1 MKDLVQ
7 TESRIP
13 HVAAADPAA
22 STARSSRIEEP
33 IRAAEVVG
41 ALSLATDLGTGQPL
55 EHALR
60 TAVLAVRLGELAGAS
75 AQELADTYYVALLHA
90 SGCTSNGHEAA
101 QLFGDDIAHRA
112 AFFLIDPTNPAEV
125 LAFYQA
131 HVGAGRPPEVR
142 AAMIEEAIANA
153 GPRARAGFAT
163 MCEVAQRFAGWL
175 DLGSSI
181 QAALEFVFTRWDGR
195 GFPDARGEAIPL
207 PMRLLHVARDVSLF
221 LSAAGPDEAQAV
233 VERRRG
239 AAYEPRLADLA
250 TRNLADMLAEL
261 DETRMWQQAVEIEPF
276 PQIWIAGERVDAA
289 FTAIAALT
297 GLKSPWLRK
306 HSTGVAELAEAAAW
320 RMGLPA
326 ASVTLVRRAA
336 LAHDLGRVGVSNAIW
351 EKPGPLGFGE
361 WERVR
366 LHPHF
371 SERAFAQSPAL
382 APIGIL
388 AGSHHERLD
397 GSGYHR
403 GTGGPALDQ
412 PARILAAAD
421 CYGAMREAR
430 PHRAALDA
438 PAAEAE
444 LMREAEEGRL
454 DREAVDAVLAAAG
467 HRVRERLRELP
478 AGLTERE
485 LEVLL
490 VLVRGESNRQIAD
503 GLGISAKTVG
513 HHVEHVY
520 QKAGVRSRAA
530 ATLWAFEHNLVHTA

>member
-1 MKDLVQ
+1 VVP
-7 TESRIP
+7 S
-13 HVAAADPAA
+13 
-22 STARSSRIEEP
+22 IEPP
-33 IRAAEVVG
+33 IRTAEVVG

-112 AFFLIDPTNPAEV
+112 AFFLIDATNSAEV

-175 DLGSSI
+175 DLGSGI
-181 QAALEFVFTRWDGR
+181 QAALEYVFARWDGR
-195 GFPDARGEAIPL
+195 GFPDTRGDAIPL
-207 PMRLLHVARDVSLF
+207 PMRLLHVARDISLF
-221 LSAAGPDEAQAV
+221 LSAAGADEARTV
-233 VERRRG
+233 VERRTD
-239 AAYEPRLADLA
+239 AAYDPRLAELAVRNFGDL
-250 TRNLADMLAEL
+250 LSDL
-261 DETRMWQQAVEIEPF
+261 DETRMWEQALEIEPF
-276 PQIWIAGERVDAA
+276 PQVRIAGDRVDAA
-289 FTAIAALT
+289 FMAIAALT
-297 GLKSPWLRK
+297 GLKSPWLRE

-371 SERAFAQSPAL
+371 TERAFAQSLAL

-403 GTGGPALDQ
+403 GTRGPALDQ
-412 PARILAAAD
+412 AARILAAAD

-430 PHRAALDA
+430 PHRPALDG
-438 PAAEAE
+438 PAAEAD
-444 LMREAEEGRL
+444 LMRETKEGRL
-454 DREAVDAVLAAAG
+454 DPEAVDAVLNAAG
-467 HRVRERLRELP
+467 HRVQQRPHELP

-490 VLVRGESNRQIAD
+490 VLVRGESNQEIAQD
-503 GLGISAKTVG
+503 LGISAKTVG
-513 HHVEHVY
+513 HHIEHVY

-530 ATLWAFEHNLVHTA
+530 ATLWAFEHDLVHTA

>member
-1 MKDLVQ
+1 MAVED
-7 TESRIP
+7 P
-13 HVAAADPAA
+13 GGVAAALPSAE
-22 STARSSRIEEP
+22 RS

-90 SGCTSNGHEAA
+90 SGCTSNGHEAT
-101 QLFGDDIAHRA
+101 QLYGDDIAHRA
-112 AFFLIDPTNPAEV
+112 AFYLIDPTNPAEV
-125 LAFYQA
+125 LAFYRA
-131 HVGAGRPPEVR
+131 HVGAGRAPEVR
-142 AAMIEEAIANA
+142 AALIEDAIANA
-153 GPRARAGFAT
+153 GPRARAAFAT

-175 DLGSSI
+175 DLDSSI
-181 QAALEFVFTRWDGR
+181 QAALEYVFARWDGR
-195 GFPDARGEAIPL
+195 GFPDARRRRDPVADASPARGEGRLPL
-207 PMRLLHVARDVSLF
+207 PLRCR
-221 LSAAGPDEAQAV
+221 PDEARAV
-233 VERRRG
+233 VERRSG

-250 TRNLADMLAEL
+250 VRNFADLLAEL
-261 DETRMWQQAVEIEPF
+261 DDARMWEQALATEPF

-289 FTAIAALT
+289 FMAIAALT
-297 GLKSPWLRK
+297 GLKSPWLRE

-351 EKPGPLGFGE
+351 EKPGPLGFGD

-403 GTGGPALDQ
+403 GTRGPALDQ
-412 PARILAAAD
+412 TARILAAAD
-421 CYGAMREAR
+421 CYVAMREAR
-430 PHRAALDA
+430 PYRAALDA

-454 DREAVDAVLAAAG
+454 DPEAVDAVLAAAG
-467 HRVRERLRELP
+467 HLVRERPRELP

-490 VLVRGESNRQIAD
+490 VLVRGESNQEIAQ

-513 HHVEHVY
+513 HHVQHVY

-530 ATLWAFEHNLVHTA
+530 ATLWAFEHGLVRTA

>member
-1 MKDLVQ
+1 MAAED
-7 TESRIP
+7 P
-13 HVAAADPAA
+13 GAVAAVLPAG
-22 STARSSRIEEP
+22 EQP

-75 AQELADTYYVALLHA
+75 AQELFDTYYVALLHA

-112 AFFLIDPTNPAEV
+112 AFFLIDPINSAEV
-125 LAFYQA
+125 LAFYRA
-131 HVGAGRPPEVR
+131 NVGVGREPEVR
-142 AAMIEEAIANA
+142 DALIEDAIANA
-153 GPRARAGFAT
+153 APRARESFAT

-181 QAALEFVFTRWDGR
+181 QAALEYVFARWDGR
-195 GFPDARGEAIPL
+195 GFPNAGGDEIPL
-207 PMRLLHVARDVSLF
+207 PMRLLHVGRDISLF
-221 LSAAGPDEAQAV
+221 LSASGPEEARAV
-233 VERRRG
+233 IEGRTG
-239 AAYEPRLADLA
+239 AAYDPRLAGLALENLDDL
-250 TRNLADMLAEL
+250 LADL
-261 DETRMWQQAVEIEPF
+261 DETRMWEQALEVEPF
-276 PQIWIAGERVDAA
+276 PQVWIAGEKLDAA

-297 GLKSPWLRK
+297 GLKSPWLRE

-371 SERAFAQSPAL
+371 TERAFAQSAAL
-382 APIGIL
+382 APIGLL

-403 GTGGPALDQ
+403 GTRGPALDQ
-412 PARILAAAD
+412 AARILAAAD

-430 PHRAALDA
+430 PYRPALDA

-444 LMREAEEGRL
+444 LTREAEEGRL
-454 DREAVDAVLAAAG
+454 DAEAVDAVLNAAG
-467 HRVRERLRELP
+467 HRVQERPRELP
-478 AGLTERE
+478 GGLTERE
-485 LEVLL
+485 LQVLL
-490 VLVRGESNRQIAD
+490 VLVRGESNQAIAED
-503 GLGISAKTVG
+503 LGISPKTVG
-513 HHVEHVY
+513 HHVQHVY

-530 ATLWAFEHNLVHTA
+530 ATLWAFEHNLVHAG

>member
-1 MKDLVQ
+1 
-7 TESRIP
+7 
-13 HVAAADPAA
+13 VAAEDPGAIAA
-22 STARSSRIEEP
+22 MLPSGERP

-112 AFFLIDPTNPAEV
+112 AFFLIDTTKPAEV
-125 LAFYQA
+125 LAFYHA
-131 HVGAGRPPEVR
+131 HVGASRSPDVR

-153 GPRARAGFAT
+153 GPRARDAFAT

-175 DLGSSI
+175 DLGPSI
-181 QAALEFVFTRWDGR
+181 QAALEYVFARWDGR
-195 GFPDARGEAIPL
+195 GFPDVRGDEIPL

-221 LSAAGPDEAQAV
+221 LSAAGPDEARAV
-233 VERRRG
+233 VERRTG
-239 AAYEPRLADLA
+239 AAYEPRLAEIALA
-250 TRNLADMLAEL
+250 NLDGLLAEL
-261 DETRMWQQAVEIEPF
+261 DEARMWEQALENEPF
-276 PQIWIAGERVDAA
+276 PKIWIAGERVDAA
-289 FTAIAALT
+289 FMAIAALT
-297 GLKSPWLRK
+297 GLKSPWLRE
-306 HSTGVAELAEAAAW
+306 HSTGVADVAEAAAW
-320 RMGLPA
+320 RMGLPD

-336 LAHDLGRVGVSNAIW
+336 LAHDLGRIGVSNAIW

-371 SERAFAQSPAL
+371 SERAFAQSQVL
-382 APIGIL
+382 APIGLL

-403 GTGGPALDQ
+403 GTRGPALDQ
-412 PARILAAAD
+412 AARILAAAD

-430 PHRAALDA
+430 PYRPALDP

-444 LMREAEEGRL
+444 LLREVDEGRL
-454 DREAVDAVLAAAG
+454 EQEAVDAVLAAAG
-467 HRVRERLRELP
+467 HPVRQRPRELP

-490 VLVRGESNRQIAD
+490 VLVHGRSNQKIAED
-503 GLGISAKTVG
+503 LGISAKTVG
-513 HHVEHVY
+513 HHVQHVY
-520 QKAGVRSRAA
+520 EKAGVRSRAA
-530 ATLWAFEHNLVHTA
+530 ATLWAFENDLVRGA

>member
-1 MKDLVQ
+1 MAAED
-7 TESRIP
+7 P
-13 HVAAADPAA
+13 GAVAAVLP
-22 STARSSRIEEP
+22 SGERP

-41 ALSLATDLGTGQPL
+41 ALSLATDLGPGQPL

-75 AQELADTYYVALLHA
+75 AQELADTYYVSLLHA

-112 AFFLIDPTNPAEV
+112 AFFLIDTTNPAEV
-125 LAFYQA
+125 LAFYRA
-131 HVGAGRPPEVR
+131 HVGAGRAPEVR
-142 AAMIEEAIANA
+142 AAMIEDAIANA
-153 GPRARAGFAT
+153 GPRARDAFAT

-175 DLGSSI
+175 HLGSSI
-181 QAALEFVFTRWDGR
+181 QEALGYVFARWDGQ
-195 GFPDARGEAIPL
+195 GFPDARGDAIPL
-207 PMRLLHVARDVSLF
+207 PMRLLHVGRDISLF
-221 LSAAGPDEAQAV
+221 LSAAGPAEAREV
-233 VERRRG
+233 VERRAG
-239 AAYEPRLADLA
+239 AAYEPRLTEIAL
-250 TRNLADMLAEL
+250 RNFDDFLADL
-261 DETRMWQQAVEIEPF
+261 DETQMWDQALESEPF
-276 PQIWIAGERVDAA
+276 PKIWIAGERVDAA
-289 FTAIAALT
+289 FVAIAALT
-297 GLKSPWLRK
+297 GLKSPWLRE

-326 ASVTLVRRAA
+326 DSVTLVRRAA
-336 LAHDLGRVGVSNAIW
+336 LAHDLGRIGVSNAIW

-371 SERAFAQSPAL
+371 SERAFAQSPVL
-382 APIGIL
+382 APIGLL

-403 GTGGPALDQ
+403 GTRGPALDQ

-421 CYGAMREAR
+421 CYGAMCEAR
-430 PHRAALDA
+430 PYRPARDA

-444 LMREAEEGRL
+444 LLREVDEGRL
-454 DREAVDAVLAAAG
+454 DADAVDAVLAAAG
-467 HRVRERLRELP
+467 HGVRERPRELP

-490 VLVRGESNRQIAD
+490 VLVRGQSNQEIAD
-503 GLGISAKTVG
+503 GLGISPKTVG
-513 HHVEHVY
+513 HHVQHVY
-520 QKAGVRSRAA
+520 EKAGVRSRAA
-530 ATLWAFEHNLVHTA
+530 ATLWAFENDLVRAG